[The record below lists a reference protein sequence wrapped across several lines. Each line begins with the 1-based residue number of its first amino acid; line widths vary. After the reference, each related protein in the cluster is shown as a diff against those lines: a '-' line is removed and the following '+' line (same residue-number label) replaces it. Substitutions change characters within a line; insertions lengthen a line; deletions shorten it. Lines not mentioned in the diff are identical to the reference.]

1 LASAAGVAEAI
12 AADDAVIAEE
22 ALVPGMLA
30 GDALISALE
39 ESTLGTS
46 GFEGSGLTEATRA
59 SAGAAFG

>member
-1 LASAAGVAEAI
+1 MASAAGVAEAI

-46 GFEGSGLTEATRA
+46 AFEGSGLTEATRA